1 MEDLQLVETIQQ
13 EHPLIHNMTN
23 LVVANFVANGL
34 LALGAAPIMANA
46 IEEVGEIAAQANC
59 LVLNIGTITASQ
71 FESMLVAGKAANQKG
86 IPVVLDPVGVGASV
100 YRQKVVSEI
109 LARVDVSLIRGNS
122 GELAAL
128 GGIDW
133 QSRGVDAGTGAY
145 DLSRL
150 AKEVAEKYACAVAIS
165 GEVDYISDGIRQ
177 AEVRSGSPLMTKVT
191 GMGCLLSSVC
201 GAFIASGVDVFTSTV
216 AAHRS
221 YALVGETVAEAVT
234 TPGTFQMLFIDQLT
248 QITRLLEEE

>member
-1 MEDLQLVETIQQ
+1 MEDLQLVEKIQQ

-23 LVVANFVANGL
+23 QVVANFVANGL

-46 IEEVGEIAAQANC
+46 IEEVAEVVAQANC
-59 LVLNIGTITASQ
+59 LVLNIGTITAAQ
-71 FESMLVAGKAANQKG
+71 FESMLVAGETANQKG
-86 IPVVLDPVGVGASV
+86 IPVVLDPVGVGASA

-133 QSRGVDAGTGAY
+133 HSRGVDAGTGAY

-150 AKEVAEKYACAVAIS
+150 AKEVAEKYACVVAIS

-177 AEVRSGSPLMTKVT
+177 VEVRSGSSLMTKVT

-201 GAFIASGVDVFTSTV
+201 GAFITSGVDVFTSTV
-216 AAHRS
+216 TAHRC
-221 YALVGETVAEAVT
+221 YALVGETVAEVVT
-234 TPGTFQMLFIDQLT
+234 TPGTFQMLFIDHLT